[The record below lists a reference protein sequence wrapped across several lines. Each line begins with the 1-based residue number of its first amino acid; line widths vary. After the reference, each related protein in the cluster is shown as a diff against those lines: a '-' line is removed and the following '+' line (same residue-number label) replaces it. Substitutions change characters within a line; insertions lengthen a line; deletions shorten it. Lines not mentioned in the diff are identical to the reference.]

1 MTIDNVWMIQI
12 PDNEVSQH
20 YANFTR
26 PTWENYGFDVNMF
39 NAVTPKTLKKHIP
52 IDSYHGTRPLSD
64 TLMACW
70 ESHYSLWEK
79 CYNEGNPIT
88 IIEHDTVC
96 LTDDMPIIAD
106 FFQITDFENEEQ
118 CHNYT
123 ERFKGH
129 PYWGHLSTCPT
140 TSGYY
145 MTPDWSETILEYMHS
160 RIHQKYVD
168 DILCDFMQ
176 YENSKKETRS
186 LQWNIKLKWYKSLD
200 KSKITC
206 YTRPV
211 YDREIGGTCEHGF

>member
-1 MTIDNVWMIQI
+1 MNVWMIQI

-20 YANFTR
+20 YVNSVL
-26 PTWENYGFDVNMF
+26 PSWENHGFDVNMF
-39 NAVTPKTLKKHIP
+39 NAVTPKTLKRHIP
-52 IDSYHGTRPLSD
+52 IDSYHGHRALSD
-64 TLMACW
+64 TLLGCW

-79 CYNEGNPIT
+79 CYNEGKPIT

-118 CHNYT
+118 CKNYT
-123 ERFKGH
+123 ERFAGH
-129 PYWGHLSTCPT
+129 PYWGHLSICPT

-145 MTPDWSETILEYMHS
+145 MTPDWAETILEYMHS

-176 YENSKKETRS
+176 YENNSPKWVFPWNEK
-186 LQWNIKLKWYKSLD
+186 LQWYKSID
-200 KSKITC
+200 KSKIVT
-206 YTRPV
+206 YTRPY
-211 YDREIGGTCEHGF
+211 YDKEIGGTCEHE